1 MEGILIYNEAISRP
15 DLVLS
20 NGSLLGG
27 LHCGDCLEVW
37 INEQWV
43 TARLELSD
51 NWVIISKDAVCEL
64 PYGQSARFCGII

>member
-64 PYGQSARFCGII
+64 PYGQSVRFCEII

>member
-1 MEGILIYNEAISRP
+1 MEGILIYNETISRP

-20 NGSLLGG
+20 DGSLLGG

-37 INEQWV
+37 INGQWL
-43 TARLELSD
+43 TTRLELGD

-64 PYGQSARFCGII
+64 PYGQPARFCKII